1 MPRQLYFRRRAAL
14 TAAARRLVDPVPG
27 DRDPRLL
34 LTVVLFGDGN
44 FSPTAGGNRASP
56 YRQVRQALG
65 AIATATVIMTDE
77 RYTTKVWARARV
89 ICPAQPTVDRRSNH

>member
-1 MPRQLYFRRRAAL
+1 MSAAV
-14 TAAARRLVDPVPG
+14 RRLVDPAPG

-65 AIATATVIMTDE
+65 AVATATVIMTDE
-77 RYTTKVWARARV
+77 RLTSKVRAAA
-89 ICPAQPTVDRRSNH
+89 PDAP